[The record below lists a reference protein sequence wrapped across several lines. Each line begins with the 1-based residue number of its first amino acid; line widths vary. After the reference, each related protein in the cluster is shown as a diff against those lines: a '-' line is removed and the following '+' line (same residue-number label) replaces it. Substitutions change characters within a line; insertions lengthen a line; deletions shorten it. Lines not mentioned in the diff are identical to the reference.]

1 MFENRF
7 NNFLKCCEKTIP
19 ARNNDSQLTKNIDT
33 NASGNSYNE
42 AETPVFDE
50 NFDLINVTLENSPA
64 LLKLVSGPVKKANE
78 IKTIQV
84 LNLSLDSSSLV
95 FFYTNLL
102 QDIIDIPNIKLQ
114 IVITKYVDKEI
125 PMENH
130 HRTLVGKAIMHHLL
144 VNNFERK

>member
-7 NNFLKCCEKTIP
+7 NVFLQSCEKTMP
-19 ARNNDSQLTKNIDT
+19 ARDDHSNG
-33 NASGNSYNE
+33 SGNYYNDQ
-42 AETPVFDE
+42 AKKPLFDE
-50 NFDLINVTLENSPA
+50 SFDLFNVTVENSPA
-64 LLKLVSGPVKKANE
+64 LLELVSDSQRPVKKANE
-78 IKTIQV
+78 IKTVQV
-84 LNLSLDSSSLV
+84 LNLSLVSAPMV
-95 FFYTNLL
+95 FVLCKNLP

-114 IVITKYVDKEI
+114 IVITKYVDKNI